1 MTICPASTAELV
13 CCLQSPGQHQS
24 SAQQPQTHSPSQ
36 SAEVLAEFGSAVDS
50 LLSEISSSMVL
61 VVPTDWA
68 HVPQV
73 THPHN

>member
-1 MTICPASTAELV
+1 MIIYPVSTAELV
-13 CCLQSPGQHQS
+13 CCLQSQG
-24 SAQQPQTHSPSQ
+24 QPQTHSPAQ

-50 LLSEISSSMVL
+50 LLSEISNSMVL

-73 THPHN
+73 TIHITSS